1 MQDGHRKLVENKN
14 WLFFSLKSGNPSL
27 CNIAFF
33 KNILMNIILLE
44 SGSELPK
51 DPALLLKM
59 VSYLNQAISGKI
71 AKMAL

>member
-1 MQDGHRKLVENKN
+1 
-14 WLFFSLKSGNPSL
+14 
-27 CNIAFF
+27 
-33 KNILMNIILLE
+33 MNIILLE

-71 AKMAL
+71 AKMALFCPCMRFKFFQAK